1 MPCPWRD
8 NWQSTLCP
16 VERPRFSFF
25 SKNAEQL
32 REAAVNLIIMSAAM
46 QEPIAKTGMLIRKP
60 VSEVF
65 EAFVDPG
72 ITAKFWFDRGS
83 DRLETGRKVRWE
95 WDSSNTSLQV
105 DVTAVE
111 KDRRILIEWPAF
123 EAPTSVEL
131 KFTSHEG
138 NSTYVEI
145 INSGFA
151 CDEATR
157 TKLAVGSAEGF
168 ALILAGLKALLEH
181 GVVLNLA
188 RDRNPILAGL
198 AAVPVDSE
206 AVSSASLSQ
215 SISPVSRQLRPSA
228 LNFPSPILGSTF

>member
-1 MPCPWRD
+1 VFWLGQTSLFP
-8 NWQSTLCP
+8 
-16 VERPRFSFF
+16 FF
-25 SKNAEQL
+25 SKSAEQL
-32 REAAVNLIIMSAAM
+32 REAAVNVVIMSAAM

-72 ITAKFWFDRGS
+72 ITSKFWFDRGS
-83 DRLETGRKVRWE
+83 DRLETGRKVHWE
-95 WDSSNTSLQV
+95 WESSNTSLQV
-105 DVTAVE
+105 NVTSVE

-138 NSTYVEI
+138 NATFVEI

-188 RDRNPILAGL
+188 RDRNPNLAGF
-198 AAVPVDSE
+198 AAAPADAE
-206 AVSSASLSQ
+206 TVSAPQSSQ
-215 SISPVSRQLRPSA
+215 SVSPVSRQLRPSA